1 MAGASAD
8 GEQNPWPAFVDVLTT
23 VIMVVTFLLV
33 IMSAAVMKLSQ
44 SVVQEVK
51 QTYNAESIDK
61 LRSELVVAQTQLQE
75 VQTKHEAYV
84 KSQSLGSGGGDPSV
98 ALRAVPLTQND
109 LSQGDLR
116 RSVASRLV
124 DQDGKYAVESPKDQP
139 VTGGQRVE
147 SADAVLTV
155 SFANDAVQVGDDV
168 VQQGVQTIRSANL
181 GPNMKYEVWSTAPIE
196 TSLSDAQRRAYF
208 RALVVRNILI
218 RAGVSGANITA
229 QVRVVQTRGETHV
242 VRVIAKP

>member
-1 MAGASAD
+1 MAGASAE

-44 SVVQEVK
+44 SVVEEVK
-51 QTYNAESIDK
+51 ETYNAESIDK
-61 LRSELVVAQTQLQE
+61 LRSELVAANTQLRE
-75 VQTKHEAYV
+75 VQEKHEAYV
-84 KSQSLGSGGGDPSV
+84 AASQ
-98 ALRAVPLTQND
+98 AMRAIPLTQAEK
-109 LSQGDLR
+109 SEGDLNR
-116 RSVASRLV
+116 IVASRQV
-124 DQDGKYAVESPKDQP
+124 NENAKYMIDSPKDE
-139 VTGGQRVE
+139 VIAGGQRVE

-155 SFANDAVQVGDDV
+155 NFANDAVQVDDSV
-168 VQQGVQTIRSANL
+168 VQQGIETIRRAAL
-181 GPNMKYEVWSTAPIE
+181 GPTMKYEVWSIAPIE

-218 RAGVSGANITA
+218 RAGVNASNITA
-229 QVRVVQTRGETHV
+229 QVRVVQTRGETHA